1 MKNMK
6 IAILLGAWI
15 WVASSL
21 AGCGLQTKAAETAAD
36 TAAETAYHKISGEE
50 AKQMMDENEV
60 TILDVRTAQE
70 YAEGYIPNAVNLPN
84 EEIGKEP
91 PELLPEQDEIL
102 LVYCRS
108 GRRSKEA
115 ADKLVA
121 MGYTQVYDFGGIID
135 WTYDTVKGE

>member
-1 MKNMK
+1 
-6 IAILLGAWI
+6 
-15 WVASSL
+15 
-21 AGCGLQTKAAETAAD
+21 
-36 TAAETAYHKISGEE
+36 
-50 AKQMMDENEV
+50 MMNENEV

-91 PELLPEQDEIL
+91 PELLPDKDEIL

-135 WTYDTVKGE
+135 WTYDIVKGE